1 MRFRRQTNS
10 LQCLAL
16 GEPRWTL
23 LDRPSFSTTTA
34 TTPPSGP
41 RRCYSSLKPLTTRST
56 RYPVIKNSLKKTLEA
71 QRAVNRE
78 SVFWKFYV
86 RDDKDEGKSSDK
98 QIDNVSE
105 KKVTK
110 RSKNRS
116 KKRKSKP
123 SQTKIKP
130 EAPIRLPWVVP
141 LKDGHPQQRPWLDL
155 IQPSRQE
162 GDAKSVLSDELLGL
176 MTFLRPTSTEQD
188 AVDYIIDDLSVKLQ
202 DIVPNPPELI
212 GSRHAE
218 LATTISTV
226 DLMILVYGDRI
237 HNLPKNK
244 PPPITPQMKYN
255 YRKIISQAGDVLKK
269 DIGYRDC
276 QVIPDKSASLFLYHR
291 ASGLPVRLFC
301 RSYAPQLEEFIRD
314 SLPELPS
321 LMPLYM
327 VMRVLLESKSLFGWD
342 SRSISANGLFLL
354 VMSFVRQQPEDFA
367 SKGLGEQLL
376 ALLHTY
382 GKEIDLTRTGISAS
396 PAEFFTRA
404 SVREHIRSLISK
416 SGTPN
421 PQFPDYLR
429 GQRALIAYKIHS
441 KHKGNKG
448 LANHLAIQDP
458 TNYLV
463 DVGQRSFRTPELQL
477 AFSGW
482 YDDLKLA
489 MERWDEGDRDEE
501 TILGQVLRADFGELV
516 RRKKRVVTV

>member
-1 MRFRRQTNS
+1 MRFGRQTHS

-16 GEPRWTL
+16 GESRSAL
-23 LDRPSFSTTTA
+23 LDRPSCFSSTAQTTA
-34 TTPPSGP
+34 ATPPAGP

-56 RYPVIKNSLKKTLEA
+56 RYPIIKNSLKKTLEA
-71 QRAVNRE
+71 QRTVNRE
-78 SVFWKFYV
+78 SVFWKVYV
-86 RDDKDEGKSSDK
+86 RDDKDEEKPSDK

-105 KKVTK
+105 KRVTK
-110 RSKNRS
+110 RSE
-116 KKRKSKP
+116 KRKSKL
-123 SQTKIKP
+123 SQTKTKP

-141 LKDGHPQQRPWLDL
+141 LKDGHLQQRPWLDL
-155 IQPSRQE
+155 IQPSRQK

-176 MTFLRPTSTEQD
+176 MTFLRPSSTEQD

-202 DIVPNPPELI
+202 DIVPNPPELT

-218 LATTISTV
+218 LATTISTI
-226 DLMILVYGDRI
+226 DLMILVDGDRI
-237 HNLPKNK
+237 PNLPKNK
-244 PPPITPQMKYN
+244 PPAITPQMKFAYH
-255 YRKIISQAGDVLKK
+255 KIISQAGDVLKK
-269 DIGYRDC
+269 DLGYRDC
-276 QVIPDKSASLFLYHR
+276 QVIPDKSASLVLYHR

-301 RSYAPQLEEFIRD
+301 RSYAPKLEEFIRA

-327 VMRVLLESKSLFGWD
+327 AMRVLLESKSLFGWD
-342 SRSISANGLFLL
+342 SQSLSANGLFLL
-354 VMSFVRQQPEDFA
+354 VMSFVKQQPEDFA
-367 SKGLGEQLL
+367 SMGLGEQLL
-376 ALLHTY
+376 ALLHAY
-382 GKEIDLTRTGISAS
+382 GKEIDLTKTGISAS

-404 SVREHIRSLISK
+404 SVREHIRSLITK

-441 KHKGNKG
+441 KHKGNMG

-489 MERWDEGDRDEE
+489 MERWDEGHRDEE
-501 TILGQVLRADFGELV
+501 SILGQVLRADFGELV
-516 RRKKRVVTV
+516 RRKRMVTV